1 MLRVPSSFRP
11 TLAAGF
17 TLTCAQAVTRLL
29 KDARRWEIR
38 SAGQGSKGQRWYA
51 WALLATASPRHHLL
65 VRLYTA
71 IARHTALVMAA

>member
-17 TLTCAQAVTRLL
+17 RLTCAQAVTLLL

-51 WALLATASPRHHLL
+51 
-65 VRLYTA
+65 
-71 IARHTALVMAA
+71 